1 MDLQDRA
8 GIQQAQTAVSFG
20 SSSGDSHASHGSQG
34 AFDVVPFGQGDTDA
48 VPFGPSSGGRSANQG
63 GQRAFDVAPFRS
75 SSGGSHANQ
84 GNQGAM
90 RGAKGLVESTV
101 YDRNLSEVWEAV
113 RELQG
118 RMQCLEQENKGRPNN
133 QEGRTGIEGVEK
145 KIQPCEQEYAEELE
159 SQPGVTGSTGVIN
172 LAKPLLPIG
181 VEDIGDR
188 SPRVC
193 VIRVRGEEIDRWR
206 QKTGGQEIRFKISNN
221 LASCGVETGS
231 RTFYQKKDG
240 NYELQLR
247 WVPNW
252 NGESLVTW
260 GAFTRLVGE
269 VEGPVSEKQRAV
281 VVRAH
286 LQDGWR
292 KESHKAPRK

>member
-1 MDLQDRA
+1 M
-8 GIQQAQTAVSFG
+8 
-20 SSSGDSHASHGSQG
+20 
-34 AFDVVPFGQGDTDA
+34 VPFGQGDTDA
-48 VPFGPSSGGRSANQG
+48 VPFG
-63 GQRAFDVAPFRS
+63 S
-75 SSGGSHANQ
+75 SSGGSHASQ
-84 GNQGAM
+84 GSQGAM
-90 RGAKGLVESTV
+90 RRAKELVESTV
-101 YDRNLSEVWEAV
+101 YDRSLSEVWEAV

-118 RMQCLEQENKGRPNN
+118 RVQCLERENKDCPND
-133 QEGRTGIEGVEK
+133 QEGRTGIEDVEK
-145 KIQPCEQEYAEELE
+145 KIQPCKQEYVEELE
-159 SQPGVTGSTGVIN
+159 GQSGVTGSTGVIN

-193 VIRVRGEEIDRWR
+193 VIYVRGEEIDRWR
-206 QKTGGQEIRFKISNN
+206 QKTGGQEIQFKISNN

-231 RTFYQKKDG
+231 RALYQKKDG

-269 VEGPVSEKQRAV
+269 LEGPVSEKQRAV

-292 KESHKAPRK
+292 KESRKAPRK